1 MGTVKKMKAK
11 VIQKYLSK
19 RTEAYSSDLESSIN
33 EGVRNAVEGEVKKVT
48 DNPPLGASSLLTAGQ
63 EITAT
68 ATSQPVTWNSGKE
81 LKKSTR
87 CLPLRLLTRSWSSS
101 PETSAPA
108 WETIGVQS
116 SSMWSSDRV
125 FP

>member
-1 MGTVKKMKAK
+1 MKAK

-81 LKKSTR
+81 LKI
-87 CLPLRLLTRSWSSS
+87 C
-101 PETSAPA
+101 
-108 WETIGVQS
+108 
-116 SSMWSSDRV
+116 SSMFFAV
-125 FP
+125 VALGLLN